1 MVNDIQKA
9 LLCLSILFLAVLNS
23 YAVSPKEEDSKEDSL
38 LKVRWDSLNTLKAK
52 LTNERNTLI
61 SFNKTIKG
69 KISKLSNAK
78 VEAQEGLA
86 SLNKDSVAILLLQDS
101 LTDLRKQ
108 LNSYTSYIKYAERCA
123 IKYANNKLYYP
134 YDSSVE
140 TAWNVLSK
148 VKNNPYPQLLDI
160 LLSYHSYYS
169 DFIATLDRVQHDKG
183 ARAVSAK
190 TSIRSDMM
198 AKIRNDF
205 AKDYISA
212 VSHTS
217 YCLSPYYKTS
227 NSIHYMDVLTRE
239 VYNAIAKYKAGQRD
253 LIFSDY
259 IEFGRLFSI
268 DR

>member
-108 LNSYTSYIKYAERCA
+108 LDSYTSYIKYAERCA

-140 TAWNVLSK
+140 TALDVLSR

-160 LLSYHSYYS
+160 LQSYHS
-169 DFIATLDRVQHDKG
+169 
-183 ARAVSAK
+183 
-190 TSIRSDMM
+190 SIL
-198 AKIRNDF
+198 
-205 AKDYISA
+205 
-212 VSHTS
+212 
-217 YCLSPYYKTS
+217 C
-227 NSIHYMDVLTRE
+227 
-239 VYNAIAKYKAGQRD
+239 
-253 LIFSDY
+253 
-259 IEFGRLFSI
+259 
-268 DR
+268 

>member
-1 MVNDIQKA
+1 MVNDMHKI
-9 LLCLSILFLAVLNS
+9 LLLLTMIFLSVLNS
-23 YAVSPKEEDSKEDSL
+23 NAVAPKDGDSIEDSL
-38 LKVRWDSLNTLKAK
+38 LKVRWDSLNTIKAR

-61 SFNKTIKG
+61 SFNKTIK
-69 KISKLSNAK
+69 SKLSELSNAK

-108 LNSYTSYIKYAERCA
+108 LDTYTLYIKYAERCA

-140 TAWNVLSK
+140 TALDVLSR

-160 LLSYHSYYS
+160 LQSYHSYYS
-169 DFIATLDRVQHDKG
+169 DFVATLDRVQHDKG

-205 AKDYISA
+205 AKDYFSA

-227 NSIHYMDVLTRE
+227 NRIHYMDVLVRE